1 MVQRVRAWTKKEMR
15 YCRMGEFINYSIKRK
30 MRAYLSQNPCISFA
44 LLFGSWVKG
53 KGHAFSDIDIGVYF
67 SKPISLFEFG
77 ILVCDLEK
85 LTRKKIDLVELNS
98 LYERDI
104 QFAYQVVTSSEI
116 LVCKD
121 KSTWV
126 NYKTKVILDYFDIKE
141 LLDQIET
148 RFRQRLEENKFGI
161 YNYA

>member
-1 MVQRVRAWTKKEMR
+1 M
-15 YCRMGEFINYSIKRK
+15 
-30 MRAYLSQNPCISFA
+30 
-44 LLFGSWVKG
+44 
-53 KGHAFSDIDIGVYF
+53 
-67 SKPISLFEFG
+67 
-77 ILVCDLEK
+77 
-85 LTRKKIDLVELNS
+85 VELNS

-104 QFAYQVVTSSEI
+104 QFAYQVVISSEI

-148 RFRQRLEENKFGI
+148 RFRQRLDENKFGI